1 MGKTQ
6 LSNLI
11 DMKVSNALFR
21 IKVGGITGNI
31 KFLFREVVK
40 KQFCI
45 ILYLMKVWIISPVSY
60 NFFICFDFR
69 RFYSTR

>member
-1 MGKTQ
+1 MGKKQ

-31 KFLFREVVK
+31 NDSVS
-40 KQFCI
+40 FCI
-45 ILYLMKVWIISPVSY
+45 
-60 NFFICFDFR
+60 
-69 RFYSTR
+69 